1 MDMDFITTLAFY
13 LVPAGAFAGVL
24 AGLLGVG
31 GGIVLVP
38 AFLAAFTALG
48 YDSPALMQLC
58 LGTSLA
64 TIIVTSIR
72 SLGRHKRHDAVD
84 SGILKTWA
92 PGIAVGA
99 LIGVVV
105 ANRLGSDALEAIF
118 GGLTILVGSWLIF
131 GREGFRL
138 GDDMPTGGL
147 RAGLSAGT
155 GLLSTLMG
163 IGGGSIGV
171 PLMTAF
177 GRPVHKAVGTA
188 AGFGLLIAVPSV
200 LGFLVSS
207 IPVDERPPMTV
218 GSVNWP
224 AFAIVIAMTWA
235 TTPIGVALAHR
246 LPAKRLRRFFGGF
259 LLLVGARI
267 AWGALAG

>member
-1 MDMDFITTLAFY
+1 MDIDFLFTLALY
-13 LVPAGAFAGVL
+13 LLPAGAAAGVL

-38 AFLAAFTALG
+38 AFLAAFAALG
-48 YDSPALMQLC
+48 YDGPALMQLC

-72 SLGRHKRHDAVD
+72 SLGRHRRHGAVD
-84 SGILKTWA
+84 TGILKTWA
-92 PGIAVGA
+92 PGIALGA
-99 LIGVVV
+99 LLGVLV
-105 ANRLGSDALEAIF
+105 ANRLGSDALEIIF
-118 GGLTILVGSWLIF
+118 GTLTILVGSWLMF
-131 GREGFRL
+131 GREEFRL
-138 GDDMPTGGL
+138 GDDMPAGAV
-147 RAGLSAGT
+147 RAGLSGLT

-188 AGFGLLIAVPSV
+188 SGFGLLIAVPSV
-200 LGFLVSS
+200 LGFLISPM
-207 IPVDERPPMTV
+207 PVGERPPFTV
-218 GSVNWP
+218 GSVNWA
-224 AFAIVIAMTWA
+224 AFGIVIAMTWA
-235 TTPIGVALAHR
+235 TTPLGVALAHR
-246 LPAKRLRRFFGGF
+246 LPAKRLRRAFGGF

-267 AWGALAG
+267 AWGALS